1 MVHLLTQTRGG
12 WESANPPHQNTT
24 NQINIMIMNTG
35 PYKSFAQ
42 TAKEETTKEY
52 VERRLEERANATQ
65 VAGDHYKRHKYE
77 TWDVILDWGLGY
89 LDGNAV
95 KYLSRW
101 RLKGG
106 VEDLKKARHYIDKLI
121 EVESQ

>member
-1 MVHLLTQTRGG
+1 M
-12 WESANPPHQNTT
+12 E
-24 NQINIMIMNTG
+24 
-35 PYKSFAQ
+35 
-42 TAKEETTKEY
+42 TAKDY
-52 VERRLEERANATQ
+52 VERRLKERASANDTQ

-77 TWDVILDWGLGY
+77 TWDVILDWELGY

-106 VEDLKKARHYIDKLI
+106 VQDLRKAAHYIQKLI
-121 EVESQ
+121 ETEQKNAG